1 MISYDMDLTRAI
13 ALAFLAV
20 GALND
25 VIVFL
30 KDLKRVATAIKRRGS
45 IIRVI

>member
-1 MISYDMDLTRAI
+1 MIFCDVNSTKAV
-13 ALAFLAV
+13 ALAFLVV

-25 VIVFL
+25 VIIFL

-45 IIRVI
+45 MIRVI